1 MRGQRFDINLSSED
15 ESDISKHTKPFGA
28 ASLTLVRDIKE
39 RPSPSSVPSAPRTK
53 NSETGFPAH
62 NKRRTRPS
70 TFKQARA
77 NQHPKTADEQTPAP
91 ATSHPQSSHEN
102 KESRGDAAREIDDEN
117 KLRMAQM
124 SPEEIEKARQEL
136 LSTLSSSL
144 IERLLKRANIDED
157 KGAEKQDIEP
167 RPPNPQRKTLDKE
180 DEQLEE
186 LLKRANIDKG
196 EGAQTETAHHAE
208 PRQFPQTQNPFI
220 KKVSFAAAPRTS
232 DPDAPPLISPPD
244 LLPASST
251 PTRDLS
257 HHSQIILPSPP
268 PLDPDSPNFLSLL
281 RETYFP
287 SLPATPQSLS
297 WLAPIPNHTTD
308 ASSSSYSPNLDSLPA
323 SSLRFDFK
331 GHLLPPRLA
340 AQIPTIQGLHHHG
353 DAPDAAGYT
362 IPELARLARSAF
374 PAQRCI
380 AFQTLGRV
388 LYRLGRGDFGPVGGE
403 EEEEGDGDKGGGGDL
418 VEGLWELM
426 EQGKV
431 VDVLCEVAGREG
443 ESAGN
448 RSCWVFATEA
458 VWLWRKGGGRRWK
471 GR

>member
-1 MRGQRFDINLSSED
+1 MRGQRFDINLSSDD
-15 ESDISKHTKPFGA
+15 ETDTSKPKKPFGA
-28 ASLTLVRDIKE
+28 VSLALVRDIKE

-53 NSETGFPAH
+53 YSETGFPAH
-62 NKRRTRPS
+62 NKRRTKPS

-77 NQHPKTADEQTPAP
+77 NPRPKTAEEQTLTPT
-91 ATSHPQSSHEN
+91 TSHPQSSHEN
-102 KESRGDAAREIDDEN
+102 NESKVDAAREIDEEN

-124 SPEEIEKARQEL
+124 SPEEIEEARQEL
-136 LSTLSSSL
+136 LSTLSPSL

-157 KGAEKQDIEP
+157 KGAEKQEIKP
-167 RPPNPQRKTLDKE
+167 RPPNPQRKSLDEE
-180 DEQLEE
+180 DEKLEG
-186 LLKRANIDKG
+186 LLNRANIGKG
-196 EGAQTETAHHAE
+196 EEAQTETAHHAE
-208 PRQFPQTQNPFI
+208 PKQLPQIQHSFI
-220 KKVSFAAAPRTS
+220 KKVSFGAAPRTS
-232 DPDAPPLISPPD
+232 DPDAPPLNSPPD

-257 HHSQIILPSPP
+257 HYPQTSLSSPP

-287 SLPATPQSLS
+287 SLPATPQALS
-297 WLAPIPNHTTD
+297 WLAPTPNTD
-308 ASSSSYSPNLDSLPA
+308 TSSYSPNLDSLPA
-323 SSLRFDFK
+323 SSLRFDFQ
-331 GHLLPPRLA
+331 GRLLPPKLA
-340 AQIPTIQGLHHHG
+340 AQIPTTKGLHHHG

-388 LYRLGRGDFGPVGGE
+388 LYRLGRGDFGHVGGE
-403 EEEEGDGDKGGGGDL
+403 DEDKEKGGGDL

-431 VDVLCEVAGREG
+431 VNVLCEVAGREG

-458 VWLWRKGGGRRWK
+458 VWLWRKGGGRRWE

>member
-1 MRGQRFDINLSSED
+1 MRGQRFEIDLSSED
-15 ESDISKHTKPFGA
+15 ETDTSKPTKPFGA
-28 ASLTLVRDIKE
+28 ASLALVRDIKE
-39 RPSPSSVPSAPRTK
+39 RPSLSSPPSAPQLK
-53 NSETGFPAH
+53 KSETGFPAH

-77 NQHPKTADEQTPAP
+77 NQHPKTAGEQNLAP
-91 ATSHPQSSHEN
+91 ATSHPQSRHEN
-102 KESRGDAAREIDDEN
+102 KETEVDEAREIDEEN

-124 SPEEIEKARQEL
+124 SPEEIEEARQEL
-136 LSTLSSSL
+136 LSTLSPSL
-144 IERLLKRANIDED
+144 IERLLKRANIDDD
-157 KGAEKQDIEP
+157 KGSENEDVEP
-167 RPPNPQRKTLDKE
+167 RPPNPQRKFLDEE
-180 DEQLEE
+180 DDRLER
-186 LLKRANIDKG
+186 LLKRAKIEEG
-196 EGAQTETAHHAE
+196 EGVQTETAYDGG
-208 PRQFPQTQNPFI
+208 PQQTSRNQNSST
-220 KKVSFAAAPRTS
+220 KKVSFAAAFPAS
-232 DPDAPPLISPPD
+232 DPDAPPLIPPSD
-244 LLPASST
+244 LLPASLT
-251 PTRDLS
+251 PTRD
-257 HHSQIILPSPP
+257 HSQQPHTSLPSPP
-268 PLDPDSPNFLSLL
+268 SLDPDSPNFLSLL

-297 WLAPIPNHTTD
+297 WLAPTPNTTD
-308 ASSSSYSPNLDSLPA
+308 ENSSSSYSPYLDSLPA

-340 AQIPTIQGLHHHG
+340 AQIPTTKGLHHHG

-388 LYRLGRGDFGPVGGE
+388 LYRLGRGDFGHAGGE
-403 EEEEGDGDKGGGGDL
+403 EEGNGDEGGGGGL

-426 EQGKV
+426 EEGKV

-443 ESAGN
+443 ERAGN
-448 RSCWVFATEA
+448 RTCWVFATEA